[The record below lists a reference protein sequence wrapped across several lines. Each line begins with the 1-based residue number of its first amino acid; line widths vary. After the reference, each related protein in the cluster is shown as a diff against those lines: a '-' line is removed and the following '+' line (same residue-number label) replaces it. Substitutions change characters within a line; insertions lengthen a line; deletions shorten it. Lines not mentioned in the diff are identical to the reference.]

1 MKRTKAF
8 WALAVVLILAAA
20 LLVAAPPA
28 IPTNV
33 LPESL
38 QIPPGAESLLGQW
51 LSPAESLA
59 VVAAFLELTP
69 EQVSSLTT
77 LLQQRHTAIA
87 PLIQEIVTRQQ
98 QIAEQLQSGAPD
110 ALTIG
115 TLVIEIHQYL
125 QQVHGVQATFM
136 QDFLNLLN
144 EEQRHRY
151 AALGLAEQWP
161 RSVPPSPPRRLFYF
175 PPGRFLWRGPPRS
188 LGTAAR
194 FLSRGPVA

>member
-1 MKRTKAF
+1 MRTKYLVT
-8 WALAVVLILAAA
+8 LAVVLILAVALVVVPASAGKRKRAA
-20 LLVAAPPA
+20 VPATPA
-28 IPTNV
+28 IPTGV
-33 LPESL
+33 LPDSL
-38 QIPPGAESLLGQW
+38 QIPPGAESLIGQW

-151 AALGLAEQWP
+151 AAIRLAEQLQP
-161 RSVPPSPPRRLFYF
+161 FLPAFRTLRLI
-175 PPGRFLWRGPPRS
+175 
-188 LGTAAR
+188 
-194 FLSRGPVA
+194 